1 MKPRHY
7 WGLLDRSTS
16 SGWSWTWSKCNRSA
30 KLFKQYFLVKRSCY
44 YVHIDGSMQEKNNK
58 SNFI

>member
-16 SGWSWTWSKCNRSA
+16 SFDWGWTWSKWSSA
-30 KLFKQYFLVKRSCY
+30 AGLFKQYCL
-44 YVHIDGSMQEKNNK
+44 
-58 SNFI
+58 